1 MALRHT
7 LRLVGATALFS
18 LTVMAAPAFAA
29 PGKGED
35 CETHLSNPGCGISVN
50 ATPELDS
57 LVLFGTGLLGAG
69 GYALTRFRARR
80 RQDDVVESTTT

>member
-1 MALRHT
+1 MAGNPCPTARRTSDLPHGSGCWRRAGYGDT
-7 LRLVGATALFS
+7 DVVG
-18 LTVMAAPAFAA
+18 
-29 PGKGED
+29 
-35 CETHLSNPGCGISVN
+35 

-80 RQDDVVESTTT
+80 RHDEVVDTSSTL

>member
-1 MALRHT
+1 
-7 LRLVGATALFS
+7 
-18 LTVMAAPAFAA
+18 MAAPAFAD
-29 PGKGED
+29 PGNGKD
-35 CETHLSNPGCGISVN
+35 CITHPTNPGCMADPPPVN

-80 RQDDVVESTTT
+80 RHDEVVESSAP

>member
-18 LTVMAAPAFAA
+18 LTVMAAPAFAD
-29 PGKGED
+29 PD
-35 CETHLSNPGCGISVN
+35 CADHPQVKKCDDVN
-50 ATPELDS
+50 VGATPELDS

-80 RQDDVVESTTT
+80 RHDEVESTTT

>member
-18 LTVMAAPAFAA
+18 LTVMAAPAFAD
-29 PGKGED
+29 PSCDKKPD
-35 CETHLSNPGCGISVN
+35 QHKQCDVDPT

-57 LVLFGTGLLGAG
+57 IVLFGTGLLGAG

-80 RQDDVVESTTT
+80 RQDDVVESTTV